1 MRVSIIAAF
10 FLLSGSLMAQ
20 RSFSLQEALDYSAKN
35 GYQYRLSEMDL
46 EKAKQKVKETIA
58 IGLPQVNA
66 KASYQNFLKQPVQVV
81 PAEFFGGQAGEFAEV
96 IFGTKQNA
104 SAEISA
110 SQLLFDG
117 SYIVGLQ
124 ATKAFVRLSE
134 EQVEKSKLDT
144 KVAVAEAYSL
154 VLAAQENVRILSDN
168 QESMEKMLLETKAMY
183 DIGFVAEEDVDQL
196 DITVSRVKSKI
207 KNAENQVKIAMSL
220 LKFRMGVPIDVEI
233 LLTDNVEGLITT
245 TSSPMDMSGGMS
257 FSRNINVSLARTN
270 ATLQKL
276 SMKNAK
282 AGYLPRVAAFASY
295 QQNSFANDFNFLNP
309 EAKWFPTAVVGL
321 NLDIPIFSSGMKH
334 QKVAQAKV
342 EYQKARVQE
351 RMAKE
356 GARLE
361 FETASTEYLNA
372 QEIFQLE
379 KRNLALSKKVKE
391 TTSIKFKEGLS
402 SSFELVQSES
412 QLAQSQGAYIQSII
426 LLLNAKTKLD
436 KALNRL

>member
-321 NLDIPIFSSGMKH
+321 NLDIPIFS
-334 QKVAQAKV
+334 
-342 EYQKARVQE
+342 
-351 RMAKE
+351 
-356 GARLE
+356 
-361 FETASTEYLNA
+361 
-372 QEIFQLE
+372 
-379 KRNLALSKKVKE
+379 
-391 TTSIKFKEGLS
+391 
-402 SSFELVQSES
+402 
-412 QLAQSQGAYIQSII
+412 
-426 LLLNAKTKLD
+426 
-436 KALNRL
+436 